1 MRQKE
6 KGSKELVERLYAAIR
21 EVGKQGELT
30 REVIAELLGLNKT
43 DLAGVDFLYSR
54 DGVCTAGELAKATG
68 LTSGSTT
75 ALIDR
80 LQEAGYAVR
89 EADPGD
95 RRRQLVRL
103 SDRAHAGC
111 QALYEPI
118 RKDLFHFWSK
128 YSVQELQLIE
138 SFLIEGIQFH
148 EKSLEHLRSSQPH
161 FRKTKEKSSSKAR
174 KQP

>member
-1 MRQKE
+1 
-6 KGSKELVERLYAAIR
+6 
-21 EVGKQGELT
+21 
-30 REVIAELLGLNKT
+30 
-43 DLAGVDFLYSR
+43 
-54 DGVCTAGELAKATG
+54 LAKATG

-89 EADPGD
+89 EAAPGD

-103 SDRAHAGC
+103 SDRAHACC